1 MERQS
6 QPADQPARP
15 ISPVNAGS
23 EAHDLACLRSI
34 FDLIAEMA
42 RAGYGNEG
50 RGAMI
55 VDLSGGP
62 EIRGGY
68 LSLSRLLVELGS
80 IPDETLRQTL
90 QQYQPAIEFVAVVR
104 RADRT
109 LHGYILSY

>member
-1 MERQS
+1 M
-6 QPADQPARP
+6 
-15 ISPVNAGS
+15 
-23 EAHDLACLRSI
+23 
-34 FDLIAEMA
+34 FDVIAEMS

-55 VDLSGGP
+55 VDLSGGA

-90 QQYQPAIEFVAVVR
+90 QQYQPVTEFVAVVR